1 MTAMLRANGLSNQFN
16 QPHGGG
22 ARLAKLNDLVVYE
35 FPLNERIR
43 VFMRLEL
50 LFQQI
55 DHFMLGD
62 TVWDSRAVISSL
74 LEVLTVFSRNDL
86 KSEIIKEVDRH
97 SSVLA
102 KMRSNPNIDPAKL
115 DGLLEKLEQ
124 ISTELYGRSGKIG
137 LSLMESDLFKGISQ
151 RSAIPGGTCAFDL
164 PAYHFWLEK
173 EDNERRSDL
182 ESWLEIFRT
191 VRTALTLLLNFIR
204 HSTVPSQECALAGFF
219 QQTLDHSVP
228 YQLLRVSLKRSQP
241 YFAEISGGKHRFT
254 VRFMTA
260 NTSERPSQAHEDI
273 SFELTRCTF

>member
-1 MTAMLRANGLSNQFN
+1 MNLMLRTPSASNQFDKPIN
-16 QPHGGG
+16 T
-22 ARLAKLNDLVVYE
+22 AWLSKLNDLVFYE
-35 FPLNERIR
+35 FPLHERIR

-55 DHFMLGD
+55 DYFMQGD

-74 LEVLTVFSRNDL
+74 IEVLTVFTRNDL

-97 SSVLA
+97 SSVLG
-102 KMRSNPNIDPAKL
+102 KMRSNPNIDSIKL
-115 DGLLEKLEQ
+115 DGLLAKLEQ
-124 ISTELYGRSGKIG
+124 ISTELYGHSGKIG
-137 LSLMESDLFKGISQ
+137 HSLMESDLFKSISQ

-173 EDNERRSDL
+173 ADSQRRSDL
-182 ESWLEIFRT
+182 ESWLEIFKT

-204 HSTVPSQECALAGFF
+204 HSAAPTQELAQAGFF
-219 QQTLDHSVP
+219 QQTLDHSLP
-228 YQLLRVSLKRSQP
+228 YQLLRVGLMRSQP

-260 NTSERPSQAHEDI
+260 GTSERPTQAYEDI
-273 SFELTRCTF
+273 PFELTRCIF